1 MSKIGKVCRALLASV
16 AFVSLSAFA
25 EFVPADR
32 QLDGVTLPEGYT
44 LLSAVSSTGE
54 QYVDLEVTPD
64 ETAAYEITM
73 RVDDV
78 NPLDDTFILG
88 ARTAYLTKA
97 LYFSTVANDRWAW
110 YLANGRLESVSRS
123 GFNVVTF
130 TPQRRIYVN
139 NQYMSQMDAGEVVT
153 DKNLYLFTVNNNGE
167 PHKNCSKISVRRIKI
182 WKGGLLVRDCV
193 GAMNSSEVIGLYD
206 LASGRFFGSKTEVG
220 LKVGDPDYAPQAA
233 HDLLKDVRLPEGY
246 ELLDYV
252 SSTGEQYFDTEIVP
266 DETVTFDLAFRN
278 HETTEDTHLFGS
290 RLAYE
295 DNAVGFSIQKTTMR
309 THFSDTHLD
318 YGDEDGGGD
327 VIFRTVALTASHAVY
342 VDGARGKTPLSPT
355 VSTIVNPNP
364 IYIFSCN
371 DNGKPHNQYSSID
384 LRNCRIWKGG
394 ELVRNYVPARHGV
407 RSGFMILSARVSNR
421 RIPRLPSSPGRRS
434 PRTMCRRR
442 SSSSVS
448 VCRATTCS

>member
-1 MSKIGKVCRALLASV
+1 MSKIGKVCRTLLASV

-73 RVDDV
+73 RVDGV
-78 NPLDDTFILG
+78 NPSDDMFILG

-97 LYFSTVANDRWAW
+97 LYFSTVASDRWAW

-220 LKVGDPDYAPQAA
+220 LKVGDPDYAP
-233 HDLLKDVRLPEGY
+233 P
-246 ELLDYV
+246 
-252 SSTGEQYFDTEIVP
+252 S
-266 DETVTFDLAFRN
+266 
-278 HETTEDTHLFGS
+278 
-290 RLAYE
+290 
-295 DNAVGFSIQKTTMR
+295 
-309 THFSDTHLD
+309 
-318 YGDEDGGGD
+318 
-327 VIFRTVALTASHAVY
+327 
-342 VDGARGKTPLSPT
+342 GA
-355 VSTIVNPNP
+355 
-364 IYIFSCN
+364 
-371 DNGKPHNQYSSID
+371 
-384 LRNCRIWKGG
+384 
-394 ELVRNYVPARHGV
+394 
-407 RSGFMILSARVSNR
+407 
-421 RIPRLPSSPGRRS
+421 
-434 PRTMCRRR
+434 
-442 SSSSVS
+442 
-448 VCRATTCS
+448 